1 MSNVL
6 FFQLA
11 AKPVGRKNTCT
22 RTIPKFGLKIQ
33 NFVTS
38 SFLKLSRVTTPQP
51 QNNVG
56 WSVGISPF
64 TVRQSVDV
72 VSKLVAV
79 SPVDKKVLPTD
90 YPFIDR
96 QSDGENSQTDSV
108 LLFMPTDHVMLY
120 ICLPIDS
127 PTGIL
132 KLIKKIKSNVAESLH
147 IKYVFD

>member
-1 MSNVL
+1 LETFAREQGLSYSSLFL
-6 FFQLA
+6 FFS
-11 AKPVGRKNTCT
+11 GRH
-22 RTIPKFGLKIQ
+22 
-33 NFVTS
+33 
-38 SFLKLSRVTTPQP
+38 LSTHCFKYPLHH
-51 QNNVG
+51 NVG

-147 IKYVFD
+147 IKYAFD